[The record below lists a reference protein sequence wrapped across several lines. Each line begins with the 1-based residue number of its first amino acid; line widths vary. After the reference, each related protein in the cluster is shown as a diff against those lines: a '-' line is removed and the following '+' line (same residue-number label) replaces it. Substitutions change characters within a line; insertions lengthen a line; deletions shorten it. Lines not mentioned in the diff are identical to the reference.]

1 MDKLIKEKLPRHVA
15 IIMDGNGRWAEKKNL
30 TRIQGHIKGIESV
43 RNIVTFCRELEIPFL
58 TLYAFSEENW
68 GRPKEEVS
76 ALMELLKRYLIEE
89 LEEMD
94 KYQIKLKAI
103 GELSRLPLDVYETL
117 IDIIE
122 KTKDHCGMTLV
133 LALSYGGRSEII
145 NAVKK
150 IIKSLSKRD
159 INIDEITP
167 ELFSHFLYTN
177 DIPDPDLLIRTS
189 GELRISNFLLWQS
202 AYTEFYFTKTLWPD
216 FDKEEF
222 LKALIDYQSRER
234 RFGLTMPSRKL
245 NQ

>member
-122 KTKDHCGMTLV
+122 KTKDHRGMTLV

-222 LKALIDYQSRER
+222 LKALI
-234 RFGLTMPSRKL
+234 
-245 NQ
+245 